1 MRMQKSS
8 MLGFCFFTDGVRGK
22 THKILDI
29 CAFKGALEL
38 PQYMSSAAS
47 RRIEKLRFGQS
58 DIQSRAGDNAECALN
73 AVHRHAAYRR
83 CTVAE
88 D

>member
-29 CAFKGALEL
+29 ALLKAHGA
-38 PQYMSSAAS
+38 AA
-47 RRIEKLRFGQS
+47 IYVLR
-58 DIQSRAGDNAECALN
+58 C
-73 AVHRHAAYRR
+73 VKAY
-83 CTVAE
+83 
-88 D
+88 